1 MIDFLE
7 RFQALV
13 VGALGF
19 VGIIVTIA
27 TSAWLTRRQY
37 SLQIKHEGD
46 MLRVA
51 LRAELEIIRDA
62 FIDRI
67 NMIDN
72 AVPGNISMLIP
83 LETMT
88 DTYSRLLEKIG
99 LLSQDEV
106 RAAMKAYLLVK
117 QLPER
122 LRLLQ
127 RELGTE
133 DERERPFAKIDSEF
147 FNAISQMHKNY
158 LEDIEAALSELSE

>member
-1 MIDFLE
+1 
-7 RFQALV
+7 
-13 VGALGF
+13 
-19 VGIIVTIA
+19 
-27 TSAWLTRRQY
+27 
-37 SLQIKHEGD
+37 

-67 NMIDN
+67 KSIDN
-72 AVPGNISMLIP
+72 ATPDHTSILIP

-99 LLSQDEV
+99 LLSQNEV
-106 RAAMKAYLLVK
+106 KTTMNAYLLVR

-122 LRLLQ
+122 MRLLQ
-127 RELGTE
+127 RVHGTE
-133 DERERPFAKIDSEF
+133 DERVKPFAQIDSEL

-158 LEDIEAALSELSE
+158 LEDIEAALSALSE